1 MAKLAALLAAL
12 ILVANAAAALRTTTE
27 DCSRQIQWRD
37 LSDCMRYL
45 REQLLNEE
53 AYNKLDNRPED
64 YLDQC
69 CGQLRMMSEWCRCDG
84 LKSEINRQRQQGQL
98 WGQDVSRI
106 MQAADSLPGM
116 CRNTEGPSRCDF
128 GSSWF

>member
-84 LKSEINRQRQQGQL
+84 LKSDGDEPAAAAGAVVGPGRE
-98 WGQDVSRI
+98 QDYAGR
-106 MQAADSLPGM
+106 
-116 CRNTEGPSRCDF
+116 
-128 GSSWF
+128 